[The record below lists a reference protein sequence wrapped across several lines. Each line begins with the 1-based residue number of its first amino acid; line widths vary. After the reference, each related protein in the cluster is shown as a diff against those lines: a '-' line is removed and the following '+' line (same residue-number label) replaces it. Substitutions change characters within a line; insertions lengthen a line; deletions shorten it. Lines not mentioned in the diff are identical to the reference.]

1 MSSTITTTPGYTWV
15 NGEVVTATKLNLG
28 GTPTVAPGQSYT
40 FADGTAAA
48 PSVNF
53 TTDNTAGVY
62 YAPSFVGIAQGGL
75 AALKVSSVASAVN
88 EITITSNVTGDAPH
102 IYATGTDASIG
113 IHISPKGSTGKV
125 NIQDGLD
132 DTKRLRFDPSGSTT
146 GAVLT
151 LASVPTVARTLTLP
165 DATDTLVG
173 KATTDTLT
181 NKSISLGSNTLTAT
195 SAQLATAVSDETGS
209 GSLVFATSPTLV
221 TPALGTPSALVG
233 TNITGTAAGLT
244 AGTVTTNAN
253 LTGAITSVG
262 NAASLGSFT
271 SASLA
276 AALTDETGTGAN
288 VFANTPT
295 LVTPVLGAATATSIN
310 GNTLT
315 TGTYTLTGAAA
326 KTLTF
331 SNSLTLAGT
340 DATTLTFPTTSATIA
355 RTDAAQTFTGTQ
367 TFSDTSAV
375 PVVVNSTNAA
385 GSALNFHNS
394 GTVFAY
400 TGSAKYAISNSYQLG
415 SWGVTTS
422 GAFNVYL
429 GTNNTARVTISTSTV
444 DLSLPL
450 TFSGTSS
457 ITSASGNALVLA
469 TGTSGTALSIASAD
483 NAPTFSLIG
492 GTRMT
497 IQNTTGIS
505 GINLKSTTP
514 NNNWQIE
521 NRGSN
526 NSGALWF
533 NGGTTGAESTWLSLA
548 LTTGVA
554 TFNSTTASTSTT
566 TGALVVGGGVGIAGS
581 LFGTSATFSGL
592 VDISSAG
599 AGQIK
604 FPATQNA
611 SANANTLDDYKEG
624 TFTPDLYNAGYSSTW
639 TTKTGKY
646 TKIGNLVY
654 ITMLFDSGVSGTVG
668 GALTVSGLP
677 YAYSGA
683 GNIPTIIGFTGNAS
697 VPGYY
702 TCRMANAAT
711 TCVITNSAGST
722 NSVQETFCSI
732 TMMYFTA

>member
-1 MSSTITTTPGYTWV
+1 V
-15 NGEVVTATKLNLG
+15 
-28 GTPTVAPGQSYT
+28 
-40 FADGTAAA
+40 
-48 PSVNF
+48 
-53 TTDNTAGVY
+53 
-62 YAPSFVGIAQGGL
+62 AQGGL

-88 EITITSNVTGDAPH
+88 EITITNNVTGDAPH

-221 TPALGTPSALVG
+221 TP
-233 TNITGTAAGLT
+233 
-244 AGTVTTNAN
+244 
-253 LTGAITSVG
+253 
-262 NAASLGSFT
+262 
-271 SASLA
+271 
-276 AALTDETGTGAN
+276 
-288 VFANTPT
+288 
-295 LVTPVLGAATATSIN
+295 VLGVATATSIN

-315 TGTYTLTGAAA
+315 TGTWTLTGVAA

-367 TFSDTSAV
+367 TFGAIIGNSLTSVA
-375 PVVVNSTNAA
+375 
-385 GSALNFHNS
+385 
-394 GTVFAY
+394 
-400 TGSAKYAISNSYQLG
+400 
-415 SWGVTTS
+415 
-422 GAFNVYL
+422 
-429 GTNNTARVTISTSTV
+429 
-444 DLSLPL
+444 
-450 TFSGTSS
+450 
-457 ITSASGNALVLA
+457 GNALVLA
-469 TGTSGTALSIASAD
+469 TGTSGTALSIAGAD
-483 NAPTFSLIG
+483 NAPTFSLVG

-505 GINLKSTTP
+505 GVNLKSTTP

-554 TFNSTTASTSTT
+554 TFNATTDASALGTASVVLS
-566 TGALVVGGGVGIAGS
+566 GGLSVAKKLVLGDALT
-581 LFGTSATFSGL
+581 GTSATFSGSVSDSIGTMRQIPQNSQSAAYTL
-592 VDISSAG
+592 VLADAGKHLLHPSADTTARTFTIPANGSVAYATGTAITFVNQASAGVMTIAITTDTMRLAG
-599 AGQIK
+599 AGTTGSRTLAANGI
-604 FPATQNA
+604 ATA
-611 SANANTLDDYKEG
+611 LKVT
-624 TFTPDLYNAGYSSTW
+624 STEW
-639 TTKTGKY
+639 
-646 TKIGNLVY
+646 I
-654 ITMLFDSGVSGTVG
+654 ISGTG
-668 GALTVSGLP
+668 LT
-677 YAYSGA
+677 
-683 GNIPTIIGFTGNAS
+683 
-697 VPGYY
+697 
-702 TCRMANAAT
+702 
-711 TCVITNSAGST
+711 
-722 NSVQETFCSI
+722 
-732 TMMYFTA
+732 

>member
-53 TTDNTAGVY
+53 TTDNTAGLY
-62 YAPSFVGIAQGGL
+62 YAPSYVGVAQGGL

-113 IHISPKGSTGKV
+113 IHISPKGASGRV

-221 TPALGTPSALVG
+221 TPVLGTPSSG
-233 TNITGTAAGLT
+233 TLTSCTGLPISTGVSGLAT
-244 AGTVTTNAN
+244 GVATFLATPSSAN
-253 LTGAITSVG
+253 
-262 NAASLGSFT
+262 
-271 SASLA
+271 LA

-295 LVTPVLGAATATSIN
+295 LVTPVLGVATATSIN

-639 TTKTGKY
+639 SIKTGKY

>member
-53 TTDNTAGVY
+53 TTDNTAGLY
-62 YAPSFVGIAQGGL
+62 YAPSYVGVAQGGL

-113 IHISPKGSTGKV
+113 IHISPKGASGRV

-221 TPALGTPSALVG
+221 TPVLGTPSSG
-233 TNITGTAAGLT
+233 TLTSCTGLPISTGVSGLAT
-244 AGTVTTNAN
+244 GVATFLATPSSAN
-253 LTGAITSVG
+253 
-262 NAASLGSFT
+262 
-271 SASLA
+271 LA

-295 LVTPVLGAATATSIN
+295 LVTPVLGVATATSIN

-711 TCVITNSAGST
+711 TCVITNSAGSA